1 MENLSSNVDNCL
13 RNYTLGV
20 ARHAPPVCEKIIDR
34 MSTTYISQDT
44 TRFSTHGNSL
54 DSTQSRNIRR
64 TQLDNGLV
72 ILTERM
78 EHVRSVSMGVWVKT
92 GSRDEQPEINGV
104 SHFVE
109 HMVFKG
115 TKSRSAQKIA
125 REVDAIG
132 GNLDAFT
139 SKETICFNMKVLDEH
154 VPKALDVLTDLVMH
168 PVFAPED
175 IDRECKVILEEI
187 KMDED
192 NPDMLVH
199 EIFTQSF
206 WKDHPL
212 GKPILGTRET
222 VRRFDQ
228 GTLFDFYGG
237 RFQGGNMIF
246 SAAGNLDH
254 EAFVRQVAE
263 KLAHLSAV
271 PAALGPLSDH
281 PKVHARIVSKQKKSL
296 EQLQLCLGVPAPA
309 VNDEQRYTAALLN
322 TILGGG
328 MSSRLF
334 QNVREDR
341 GLAYS
346 IFSELSSFRD
356 TGSLCVYAGTS
367 AQNAEQVIR
376 LTVEEFRRIK
386 EQAVPEEEL
395 QRAKDQLKGNILLSL
410 ESSGALMS
418 NLARQEMYFQRFY
431 AVPEILEKV
440 ANVTSEDLMRMAQ
453 QLFVPES
460 VAVAMLGNLN
470 GLKVTRDHLAC

>member
-1 MENLSSNVDNCL
+1 MQN
-13 RNYTLGV
+13 
-20 ARHAPPVCEKIIDR
+20 
-34 MSTTYISQDT
+34 
-44 TRFSTHGNSL
+44 
-54 DSTQSRNIRR
+54 RNIRR
-64 TQLDNGLV
+64 TQLPNGLV

-92 GSRDEQPEINGV
+92 GSRDEQPEMNGV

-115 TKSRSAQKIA
+115 TKSRSAKNIA

-139 SKETICFNMKVLDEH
+139 SKENICFNIKVLDEH

-175 IDRECKVILEEI
+175 IDRECKVVLEEI

-212 GKPILGTRET
+212 GKPILGTKET

-228 GTLFDFYGG
+228 STLFDFYGG
-237 RFQGGNMIF
+237 RFQGGNMVF
-246 SAAGNLDH
+246 SAAGNLEHDR
-254 EAFVRQVAE
+254 FVELVSD
-263 KLAHLSAV
+263 KLAHLPKAA
-271 PAALGPLSDH
+271 PGFADGAALSAS

-296 EQLQLCLGVPAPA
+296 EQLQLCLGVPAPP
-309 VNDEQRYTAALLN
+309 VDDEERYTAAILN
-322 TILGGG
+322 MILGGG

-334 QNVREDR
+334 QNVREER

-367 AQNAEQVIR
+367 AQNAEKVIR
-376 LTVEEFRRIK
+376 LTVEEFRRLK
-386 EQAVPEEEL
+386 EQPIPEEEL
-395 QRAKDQLKGNILLSL
+395 QRSKDQLKGNILLSL

-431 AVPEILEKV
+431 AVPEILDRIAGV
-440 ANVTSEDLMRMAQ
+440 SAEDVMKMAR

-470 GLKVTRDHLAC
+470 GLKLTREHLAC

>member
-1 MENLSSNVDNCL
+1 M
-13 RNYTLGV
+13 
-20 ARHAPPVCEKIIDR
+20 I
-34 MSTTYISQDT
+34 TTDSPQDT
-44 TRFSTHGNSL
+44 THFSSHGNSP
-54 DSTQSRNIRR
+54 DSAQSRNIRR
-64 TQLDNGLV
+64 TELSNGLV

-92 GSRDEQPEINGV
+92 GSRDERPEINGV

-115 TKSRSAQKIA
+115 TKSRSAQNIA

-139 SKETICFNMKVLDEH
+139 SKETICFNIKVLDEH
-154 VPKALDVLTDLVMH
+154 VPKALDVLTDLVTQ
-168 PVFAPED
+168 PIFAPDD
-175 IDRECKVILEEI
+175 IGRECKVVLEEI

-228 GTLFDFYGG
+228 GMLFDFYGG
-237 RFQGGNMIF
+237 RFQGRNMIF

-254 EAFVRQVAE
+254 DAFVAMVAD
-263 KLAHLSAV
+263 KLAHL
-271 PAALGPLSDH
+271 PAAASGEGALITPIVAK
-281 PKVHARIVSKQKKSL
+281 PKVHARIVTRQKKSL
-296 EQLQLCLGVPAPA
+296 EQVQLCLGVPAPP
-309 VNDEQRYTAALLN
+309 VNDEQRYTVALLN
-322 TILGGG
+322 SILGGG

-376 LTVEEFRRIK
+376 LTVEEFRRLK
-386 EQAVPEEEL
+386 NHPVPEEEL
-395 QRAKDQLKGNILLSL
+395 QRAKDQLKGNILMSL

-418 NLARQEMYFQRFY
+418 NLARQEMYFQRFD
-431 AVPEILEKV
+431 AVPEILEQV
-440 ANVTSEDLMRMAQ
+440 AGVTSADLMRMAR

-460 VAVAMLGNLN
+460 VAVAILGNLN
-470 GLKVTRDHLAC
+470 GLKVTREHLAC

>member
-1 MENLSSNVDNCL
+1 MINTPN
-13 RNYTLGV
+13 
-20 ARHAPPVCEKIIDR
+20 P
-34 MSTTYISQDT
+34 QDT
-44 TRFSTHGNSL
+44 THFSTLGNSQ
-54 DSTQSRNIRR
+54 DGAQRRNIRR
-64 TQLDNGLV
+64 TELPNGLV
-72 ILTERM
+72 VLTERM

-115 TKSRSAQKIA
+115 TKSRSAKNIA

-139 SKETICFNMKVLDEH
+139 SKETICFNVKVLDEH
-154 VPKALDVLTDLVMH
+154 VPKALDVLTDLVTQ
-168 PVFAPED
+168 PVFAPDD
-175 IDRECKVILEEI
+175 IGRECKVILEEI

-212 GKPILGTRET
+212 GKPILGTKET

-254 EAFVRQVAE
+254 DAFVALVAE
-263 KLAHLSAV
+263 RLAHL
-271 PAALGPLSDH
+271 PTAADPLAGVASNR

-296 EQLQLCLGVPAPA
+296 EQLQICLGVPAPA

-334 QNVREDR
+334 QNIREDR

-376 LTVEEFRRIK
+376 LTVEEFRRLK
-386 EQAVPEEEL
+386 EQPVPEEEL

-431 AVPEILEKV
+431 GVPEILEQV
-440 ANVTSEDLMRMAQ
+440 GQVTSEDLMRMAGS
-453 QLFVPES
+453 LFVPES

>member
-1 MENLSSNVDNCL
+1 M
-13 RNYTLGV
+13 
-20 ARHAPPVCEKIIDR
+20 I
-34 MSTTYISQDT
+34 TTGNPQDT
-44 TRFSTHGNSL
+44 THFSSLGNSL
-54 DSTQSRNIRR
+54 DSAQSRNIRR
-64 TQLDNGLV
+64 TELSNGLV

-92 GSRDEQPEINGV
+92 GSRDERPEINGV

-115 TKSRSAQKIA
+115 TKSRSAQNIA

-139 SKETICFNMKVLDEH
+139 SKETICFNIKVLDEH
-154 VPKALDVLTDLVMH
+154 VPKALDVLTDLVTQ
-168 PVFAPED
+168 PIFAPDD
-175 IDRECKVILEEI
+175 IGRECKVVLEEI

-222 VRRFDQ
+222 VKRFDQ
-228 GTLFDFYGG
+228 GMLFDFYGG
-237 RFQGGNMIF
+237 RFQGENMIF

-254 EAFVRQVAE
+254 DSFATLVAE
-263 KLAHLSAV
+263 KLAHL
-271 PAALGPLSDH
+271 PAAPSTDSNLALPFAAT

-296 EQLQLCLGVPAPA
+296 EQLQLCLGVPAPP
-309 VNDEQRYTAALLN
+309 VNDEQRYAVALLN

-334 QNVREDR
+334 QNVREER

-346 IFSELSSFRD
+346 IFSEVNSFRD

-376 LTVEEFRRIK
+376 LTVDEFRRLK
-386 EQAVPEEEL
+386 EVPVQEEEL
-395 QRAKDQLKGNILLSL
+395 QRAKDQLKGNILMSL

-431 AVPEILEKV
+431 AVPEILEQV
-440 ANVTSEDLMRMAQ
+440 GQVTSGDLMRMAQ

-470 GLKVTRDHLAC
+470 GLKITRDHLAC

>member
-1 MENLSSNVDNCL
+1 
-13 RNYTLGV
+13 
-20 ARHAPPVCEKIIDR
+20 
-34 MSTTYISQDT
+34 
-44 TRFSTHGNSL
+44 
-54 DSTQSRNIRR
+54 
-64 TQLDNGLV
+64 
-72 ILTERM
+72 
-78 EHVRSVSMGVWVKT
+78 
-92 GSRDEQPEINGV
+92 
-104 SHFVE
+104 
-109 HMVFKG
+109 MVFKG

-139 SKETICFNMKVLDEH
+139 SKETICFNIKVLDEH
-154 VPKALDVLTDLVMH
+154 VPKALDVLTDLVTQ
-168 PVFAPED
+168 PIFAPDD
-175 IDRECKVILEEI
+175 IGRECKVILEEI

-222 VRRFDQ
+222 VKRFDQ
-228 GTLFDFYGG
+228 SMLFDFYGG
-237 RFQGGNMIF
+237 RFQGKNMIF

-254 EAFVRQVAE
+254 DSFVTLVAE
-263 KLAHLSAV
+263 KLAHL
-271 PAALGPLSDH
+271 PASPSVDGDLILPFAAT

-309 VNDEQRYTAALLN
+309 VNDEQRYTVALLN

-346 IFSELSSFRD
+346 IFSEVNSFRD

-376 LTVEEFRRIK
+376 LTVDEFRRLK
-386 EQAVPEEEL
+386 DDPVPEEEL
-395 QRAKDQLKGNILLSL
+395 QRAKDQLKGNILMSL

-431 AVPEILEKV
+431 AVPEILEQV
-440 ANVTSEDLMRMAQ
+440 GQVTSADLMRMAE

-460 VAVAMLGNLN
+460 VAVALLGNLN
-470 GLKVTRDHLAC
+470 GLKITREHLAC

>member
-1 MENLSSNVDNCL
+1 MI
-13 RNYTLGV
+13 T
-20 ARHAPPVCEKIIDR
+20 ID
-34 MSTTYISQDT
+34 SPQDT
-44 TRFSTHGNSL
+44 TQFSSLGNSP

-64 TQLDNGLV
+64 TELSNGLV

-92 GSRDEQPEINGV
+92 GSRDELPEINGV

-139 SKETICFNMKVLDEH
+139 SKETICFNIKVLDEH
-154 VPKALDVLTDLVMH
+154 VPKALDVLTDLVTQ
-168 PVFAPED
+168 PIFAPDD
-175 IDRECKVILEEI
+175 IGRECKVILEEI

-222 VRRFDQ
+222 VKRFDQ
-228 GTLFDFYGG
+228 GMLFDFYGG
-237 RFQGGNMIF
+237 RFRGQNMIF

-254 EAFVRQVAE
+254 DSFVSLVAE
-263 KLAHLSAV
+263 KLAHLPSSHPV
-271 PAALGPLSDH
+271 DDSLILPFAAK

-296 EQLQLCLGVPAPA
+296 EQLQLCLGVPAPPI
-309 VNDEQRYTAALLN
+309 NDEQRYTVALLN

-346 IFSELSSFRD
+346 IFSEVNSFRD

-376 LTVEEFRRIK
+376 LTVEEFRRLK
-386 EQAVPEEEL
+386 SEPVPDEEL
-395 QRAKDQLKGNILLSL
+395 QRAKDQLKGNILMSL

-431 AVPEILEKV
+431 AVPEILEQV
-440 ANVTSEDLMRMAQ
+440 GQVTSEGLMRMAE

-460 VAVAMLGNLN
+460 VAVALLGNLN
-470 GLKVTRDHLAC
+470 GLKITREHLAC

>member
-1 MENLSSNVDNCL
+1 MI
-13 RNYTLGV
+13 T
-20 ARHAPPVCEKIIDR
+20 ID
-34 MSTTYISQDT
+34 SPQDT
-44 TRFSTHGNSL
+44 THFSSL
-54 DSTQSRNIRR
+54 GSSPDSAQSRNIRR
-64 TQLDNGLV
+64 TELSNGLV

-92 GSRDEQPEINGV
+92 GSRDELPEINGV

-115 TKSRSAQKIA
+115 TKSRSAQNIA

-139 SKETICFNMKVLDEH
+139 SKETICFNIKVLDEH
-154 VPKALDVLTDLVMH
+154 VPKALDVLTDLVTQ
-168 PVFAPED
+168 PVFAPDD
-175 IDRECKVILEEI
+175 IGRECKVILEEI

-212 GKPILGTRET
+212 GKPILGTRDT
-222 VRRFDQ
+222 VRRFNQ
-228 GTLFDFYGG
+228 GTLSDFYGG
-237 RFQGGNMIF
+237 RLQGRKLVF

-254 EAFVRQVAE
+254 DTFVALVADKLSHLPVASEPTGTGSLAE
-263 KLAHLSAV
+263 K
-271 PAALGPLSDH
+271 

-296 EQLQLCLGVPAPA
+296 EQLQICLGVPAPA
-309 VNDEQRYTAALLN
+309 VNDERRYTAAMLN

-346 IFSELSSFRD
+346 IFSEMSAFRD

-376 LTVEEFRRIK
+376 LTVEEFRRLK
-386 EQAVPEEEL
+386 EQVVPEEEL

-440 ANVTSEDLMRMAQ
+440 NSVTSEDLMRMARD
-453 QLFVPES
+453 LFVTES

>member
-1 MENLSSNVDNCL
+1 MKTTPNL
-13 RNYTLGV
+13 
-20 ARHAPPVCEKIIDR
+20 P
-34 MSTTYISQDT
+34 
-44 TRFSTHGNSL
+44 
-54 DSTQSRNIRR
+54 DSTQFSTLGNSQESAQQHSIRR
-64 TQLDNGLV
+64 TELSNGLI

-78 EHVRSVSMGVWVKT
+78 EHVRSVSMGVWIKT
-92 GSRDEQPEINGV
+92 GSRDERPEVNGV

-115 TKSRSAQKIA
+115 TKSRSAKNIA

-139 SKETICFNMKVLDEH
+139 SKETICFNVKVLDEH
-154 VPKALDVLTDLVMH
+154 VSKALDVLTDLVMY
-168 PVFAPED
+168 PLFAPDD
-175 IDRECKVILEEI
+175 IGRECKVILEEI

-254 EAFVRQVAE
+254 DAFVSLVAE
-263 KLAHLSAV
+263 KLAHLP
-271 PAALGPLSDH
+271 PAPLLSDA
-281 PKVHARIVSKQKKSL
+281 PEPPDRPRVHARIVSKQKKSL

-309 VNDEQRYTAALLN
+309 VNDEQRYTVAMLN

-367 AQNAEQVIR
+367 SQNAEQVIR
-376 LTVEEFRRIK
+376 LTVEEFRRLK
-386 EQAVPEEEL
+386 EQSVPEEEL

-431 AVPEILEKV
+431 AVPEILEQV
-440 ANVTSEDLMRMAQ
+440 SQVTSEDVMRMAR
-453 QLFVPES
+453 QLFVPAS
-460 VAVAMLGNLN
+460 VALAILGNLN
-470 GLKVTRDHLAC
+470 GLKITRDHLAC

>member
-1 MENLSSNVDNCL
+1 MTTTAISTDNTAFSSSIES
-13 RNYTLGV
+13 
-20 ARHAPPVCEKIIDR
+20 AQP
-34 MSTTYISQDT
+34 
-44 TRFSTHGNSL
+44 
-54 DSTQSRNIRR
+54 RNIRR
-64 TQLDNGLV
+64 TELPNGLI

-92 GSRDEQPEINGV
+92 GSRDERPEVNGV

-115 TKSRSAQKIA
+115 TKSRTAKSIA

-139 SKETICFNMKVLDEH
+139 SKETICFNVKVLDEH
-154 VPKALDVLTDLVMH
+154 VPKALDVLTDLVMY
-168 PVFAPED
+168 PVFAPDD
-175 IDRECKVILEEI
+175 IGRECKVILEEI

-212 GKPILGTRET
+212 GKPILGTRDT
-222 VRRFDQ
+222 VKRFDQ

-254 EAFVRQVAE
+254 DAFVEMVSA
-263 KLAHLSAV
+263 KLAGL
-271 PAALGPLSDH
+271 PAASLVSGSPDPSNR

-309 VNDEQRYTAALLN
+309 VNDEQRYTVALLN

-334 QNVREDR
+334 QNIREDR

-356 TGSLCVYAGTS
+356 TGSICVYAGTS
-367 AQNAEQVIR
+367 SQNAEQVVR
-376 LTVEEFRRIK
+376 LTVDEFRRLK
-386 EQAVPEEEL
+386 EQPVPDEEL

-431 AVPEILEKV
+431 AVPEILDQV
-440 ANVTSEDLMRMAQ
+440 GQVTSEDLMRMAQ
-453 QLFVPES
+453 QLFVQES
-460 VAVAMLGNLN
+460 VALAILGNLN

>member
-1 MENLSSNVDNCL
+1 M
-13 RNYTLGV
+13 
-20 ARHAPPVCEKIIDR
+20 
-34 MSTTYISQDT
+34 Q
-44 TRFSTHGNSL
+44 FSMHGNSP
-54 DSTQSRNIRR
+54 DVMQSRNVRR
-64 TQLDNGLV
+64 TQLENGLV

-92 GSRDEQPEINGV
+92 GSRDERPEINGV

-115 TKSRSAQKIA
+115 TKSRTAQKIA

-139 SKETICFNMKVLDEH
+139 SKETICFNIKVLDEH
-154 VPKALDVLTDLVMH
+154 VPKALDVLTDLVMD
-168 PVFAPED
+168 PVFAPDD

-212 GKPILGTRET
+212 GKPILGTRDT

-254 EAFVRQVAE
+254 EAFVSLVAD
-263 KLAHLSAV
+263 KLSQV
-271 PAALGPLSDH
+271 PAADPAAVGTLTAN

-296 EQLQLCLGVPAPA
+296 EQMQLCLGVPAPA
-309 VNDEQRYTAALLN
+309 VNDEQRYTVALLN
-322 TILGGG
+322 MILGGG

-334 QNVREDR
+334 QNVREER

-376 LTVEEFRRIK
+376 LTVEEFRHLK
-386 EQAVPEEEL
+386 EQSVSADEL
-395 QRAKDQLKGNILLSL
+395 QRAKDQLKGNILMSL

-418 NLARQEMYFQRFY
+418 NLARQEMYFHRFY
-431 AVPEILEKV
+431 AVPEILDKI
-440 ANVTSEDLMRMAQ
+440 ASVTSDDLMRMAQ

-470 GLKVTRDHLAC
+470 GLKVTRDLLAC

>member
-1 MENLSSNVDNCL
+1 MNTPNNTTSLTSPSNLSNPIVLSN
-13 RNYTLGV
+13 
-20 ARHAPPVCEKIIDR
+20 PK
-34 MSTTYISQDT
+34 DT
-44 TRFSTHGNSL
+44 THFSSL
-54 DSTQSRNIRR
+54 GSTPILAQQRNIRR
-64 TQLDNGLV
+64 TVLPNGLI

-92 GSRDEQPEINGV
+92 GSRDEHPEINGV

-115 TKSRSAQKIA
+115 TKSRSAKSIA
-125 REVDAIG
+125 REMDALG

-139 SKETICFNMKVLDEH
+139 SKETICFNVKVLDEH

-206 WKDHPL
+206 WKGHPL
-212 GKPILGTRET
+212 GKPILGTSST
-222 VRRFDQ
+222 VKSFNQ
-228 GTLFDFYGG
+228 ETLFDFYGG
-237 RFQGGNMIF
+237 RFLGSNMIF

-254 EAFVRQVAE
+254 DAFVTMVAE
-263 KLAHLSAV
+263 KLAHLPTAPEPDV
-271 PAALGPLSDH
+271 LGALAAGK

-309 VNDEQRYTAALLN
+309 INDEQRYTTSLLN
-322 TILGGG
+322 SILGGG

-376 LTVEEFRRIK
+376 LTVEEFRRLK
-386 EQAVPEEEL
+386 EQPVPEEEL
-395 QRAKDQLKGNILLSL
+395 QRAKDQIKGNILLSL

-418 NLARQEMYFQRFY
+418 NLARQEMYFQRFST
-431 AVPEILEKV
+431 VPEILERV
-440 ANVTSEDLMRMAQ
+440 AQVTSADLMQMGQ

>member
-1 MENLSSNVDNCL
+1 MKTTQNSPDTTQFS
-13 RNYTLGV
+13 TLGNPQES
-20 ARHAPPVCEKIIDR
+20 A
-34 MSTTYISQDT
+34 Q
-44 TRFSTHGNSL
+44 
-54 DSTQSRNIRR
+54 QRNIRR
-64 TQLDNGLV
+64 TELSNGLIV
-72 ILTERM
+72 LTERM
-78 EHVRSVSMGVWVKT
+78 EHVRSVSMGVWITT
-92 GSRDEQPEINGV
+92 GSRDERPEVNGV

-115 TKSRSAQKIA
+115 TKSRSAKNIA

-139 SKETICFNMKVLDEH
+139 SKETICFNVKVLDEH
-154 VPKALDVLTDLVMH
+154 VPKALDVLTDLVMY
-168 PVFAPED
+168 PVFAPDD
-175 IDRECKVILEEI
+175 IGRECKVILEEI

-192 NPDMLVH
+192 NPDMLVN

-254 EAFVRQVAE
+254 DAFVAMVAE
-263 KLAHLSAV
+263 KLSGLPATPSQSDATVV
-271 PAALGPLSDH
+271 PDR

-309 VNDEQRYTAALLN
+309 VNDEQRYTAAILN

-367 AQNAEQVIR
+367 SQNAEQVIR
-376 LTVEEFRRIK
+376 LTVEEFRRLK
-386 EQAVPEEEL
+386 EQPVPEEEL

-431 AVPEILEKV
+431 AVPEILEQV
-440 ANVTSEDLMRMAQ
+440 GQVTAEDLMRMAR

-460 VAVAMLGNLN
+460 VALAILGNLN
-470 GLKVTRDHLAC
+470 GLKVTRDHLTC

>member
-1 MENLSSNVDNCL
+1 M
-13 RNYTLGV
+13 
-20 ARHAPPVCEKIIDR
+20 
-34 MSTTYISQDT
+34 TTTHNPQDT
-44 TRFSTHGNSL
+44 THFSTHGNAQNSA
-54 DSTQSRNIRR
+54 QRRNIRR
-64 TQLDNGLV
+64 TQLPNGLV
-72 ILTERM
+72 VLTERM

-115 TKSRSAQKIA
+115 TKSRSAKNIA

-139 SKETICFNMKVLDEH
+139 SKETICFNIKVLDEH

-168 PVFAPED
+168 PIFAPED

-254 EAFVRQVAE
+254 DAFVALVTE
-263 KLAHLSAV
+263 KLAHLPSAIS
-271 PAALGPLSDH
+271 PPGTLSGR

-296 EQLQLCLGVPAPA
+296 EQLQLCMGVPAPA
-309 VNDEQRYTAALLN
+309 VNDEQRYTVALLN

-334 QNVREDR
+334 QNVREER

-376 LTVEEFRRIK
+376 LTVEEFRRLK

-440 ANVTSEDLMRMAQ
+440 GEVTSEDLMRMAQ
-453 QLFVPES
+453 SLFVPES

>member
-1 MENLSSNVDNCL
+1 MNTSHNSQHTTPFSS
-13 RNYTLGV
+13 
-20 ARHAPPVCEKIIDR
+20 
-34 MSTTYISQDT
+34 
-44 TRFSTHGNSL
+44 HGNSL
-54 DSTQSRNIRR
+54 DSAQSRNIRR
-64 TQLDNGLV
+64 TQLNNGLV

-115 TKSRSAQKIA
+115 TKSRTAQKIA

-139 SKETICFNMKVLDEH
+139 SKETICFNIKVLDEH

-212 GKPILGTRET
+212 GKPILGTRDT

-254 EAFVRQVAE
+254 DSFVALVAE
-263 KLAHLSAV
+263 KLAHLPTASA
-271 PAALGPLSDH
+271 ASNPLAVR

-309 VNDEQRYTAALLN
+309 MNDEQRYTVALLN

-334 QNVREDR
+334 QNVREER

-367 AQNAEQVIR
+367 AQNAEQVIH
-376 LTVEEFRRIK
+376 LTVEEFRHLK
-386 EQAVPEEEL
+386 EQAVPDDEL

-431 AVPEILEKV
+431 AVPEILDRI
-440 ANVTSEDLMRMAQ
+440 ARVTSEDLMKMAR

-470 GLKVTRDHLAC
+470 GLKVTREHLAC

>member
-1 MENLSSNVDNCL
+1 MN
-13 RNYTLGV
+13 
-20 ARHAPPVCEKIIDR
+20 
-34 MSTTYISQDT
+34 STQASTH
-44 TRFSTHGNSL
+44 FSTHGSSSNTS
-54 DSTQSRNIRR
+54 QSRNIRR
-64 TQLDNGLV
+64 TELPNGLV

-92 GSRDEQPEINGV
+92 GSRDEMPEINGV

-115 TKSRSAQKIA
+115 TKSRSAKSIA

-154 VPKALDVLTDLVMH
+154 VPKALDVLADLVMH
-168 PVFAPED
+168 PIFAPDD
-175 IDRECKVILEEI
+175 IGRECKVILEEI

-192 NPDMLVH
+192 NPDMLVN

-228 GTLFDFYGG
+228 GMLFDFYGG

-254 EAFVRQVAE
+254 DAFVTLVTE
-263 KLAHLSAV
+263 KLAHLPST
-271 PAALGPLSDH
+271 PATENILVAPFAAR
-281 PKVHARIVSKQKKSL
+281 PKVHARIVSRQKKSL
-296 EQLQLCLGVPAPA
+296 EQLQLCLGVPAPP
-309 VNDEQRYTAALLN
+309 VNDEQRYVVALLN
-322 TILGGG
+322 LILGGG

-376 LTVEEFRRIK
+376 LTVEEFRRMK
-386 EQAVPEEEL
+386 EQSVPEEEL
-395 QRAKDQLKGNILLSL
+395 QRAKDQLKGNILMSL

-418 NLARQEMYFQRFY
+418 NLARQEMYFQRFDS
-431 AVPEILEKV
+431 VPEVLEKV
-440 ANVTSEDLMRMAQ
+440 GQVTGADLMRMAR

-460 VAVAMLGNLN
+460 IAVAMLGNLN
-470 GLKVTRDHLAC
+470 GLKVTRDRLAC

>member
-1 MENLSSNVDNCL
+1 
-13 RNYTLGV
+13 
-20 ARHAPPVCEKIIDR
+20 
-34 MSTTYISQDT
+34 MSTTYMSQDT

-54 DSTQSRNIRR
+54 DSAQSRNIRR

>member
-1 MENLSSNVDNCL
+1 M
-13 RNYTLGV
+13 
-20 ARHAPPVCEKIIDR
+20 
-34 MSTTYISQDT
+34 SQDT

-54 DSTQSRNIRR
+54 DSAQSRNIRR

-115 TKSRSAQKIA
+115 TKSRTAQSIA

>member
-1 MENLSSNVDNCL
+1 MI
-13 RNYTLGV
+13 T
-20 ARHAPPVCEKIIDR
+20 ID
-34 MSTTYISQDT
+34 SPQDT
-44 TRFSTHGNSL
+44 THFSSL
-54 DSTQSRNIRR
+54 GSSSDSAQSRNIRR
-64 TQLDNGLV
+64 TELSNGLV

-92 GSRDEQPEINGV
+92 GSRDELPEINGV

-139 SKETICFNMKVLDEH
+139 SKETICFNIKVLDEH
-154 VPKALDVLTDLVMH
+154 VPKALDVLTDLVTQ
-168 PVFAPED
+168 PVFAPDD
-175 IDRECKVILEEI
+175 IGRECKVILEEI

-206 WKDHPL
+206 WKDDPL

-222 VRRFDQ
+222 VKRFDQ
-228 GTLFDFYGG
+228 GMLFDFYGG
-237 RFQGGNMIF
+237 RFHGNNMIF

-254 EAFVRQVAE
+254 DSFVTLVAE
-263 KLAHLSAV
+263 KLAHLPASPSIVGDLIVPFAV
-271 PAALGPLSDH
+271 K

-309 VNDEQRYTAALLN
+309 VNDEQRYTVALLN

-346 IFSELSSFRD
+346 IFSEVNSFRD

-376 LTVEEFRRIK
+376 LTVDEFRRLK
-386 EQAVPEEEL
+386 EDLVAEEEL
-395 QRAKDQLKGNILLSL
+395 QRAKDQLKGNILMSL

-431 AVPEILEKV
+431 AVPEILEQV
-440 ANVTSEDLMRMAQ
+440 GQVTSADLMRMAEK
-453 QLFVPES
+453 LFVPES
-460 VAVAMLGNLN
+460 VAIALLGNLN
-470 GLKVTRDHLAC
+470 GLKITRDHLAC

>member
-1 MENLSSNVDNCL
+1 MKT
-13 RNYTLGV
+13 TLN
-20 ARHAPPVCEKIIDR
+20 PP
-34 MSTTYISQDT
+34 DT
-44 TRFSTHGNSL
+44 TQFNTLANSQE
-54 DSTQSRNIRR
+54 SPQQRSIRR
-64 TQLDNGLV
+64 TELSNGLT

-78 EHVRSVSMGVWVKT
+78 EHVRSVSMGVWIKT
-92 GSRDEQPEINGV
+92 GSRDERPELNGV

-115 TKSRSAQKIA
+115 TKSRSAKNIA

-139 SKETICFNMKVLDEH
+139 SKETICFNVKVLDEH
-154 VPKALDVLTDLVMH
+154 VPKALDVLTDLVTY
-168 PVFAPED
+168 PLFAPDD
-175 IDRECKVILEEI
+175 IGRECKVILEEI

-254 EAFVRQVAE
+254 DAFVAMVAE
-263 KLAHLSAV
+263 KLAQL
-271 PAALGPLSDH
+271 PAAPSSSGGLEASAR

-309 VNDEQRYTAALLN
+309 VNDEQRYTAAMLN

-367 AQNAEQVIR
+367 SQNAEQVIR
-376 LTVEEFRRIK
+376 LTVEEFRRLK
-386 EQAVPEEEL
+386 EQPAPEEEL

-431 AVPEILEKV
+431 AVPEILEQV
-440 ANVTSEDLMRMAQ
+440 SQVTSEDVMRMAR

-460 VAVAMLGNLN
+460 VALAILGNLN

>member
-1 MENLSSNVDNCL
+1 MTTKTSSTVLSGTTNL
-13 RNYTLGV
+13 
-20 ARHAPPVCEKIIDR
+20 P
-34 MSTTYISQDT
+34 STITSQDT
-44 TRFSTHGNSL
+44 TGLSL
-54 DSTQSRNIRR
+54 EDNIQTGAERRDIRR
-64 TQLDNGLV
+64 TELPNGLV

-92 GSRDEQPEINGV
+92 GSRDELPEINGV

-115 TKSRSAQKIA
+115 TKSRSAKKIA

-139 SKETICFNMKVLDEH
+139 SKETICFNVKVLDEH

-212 GKPILGTRET
+212 GKPILGTKET

-254 EAFVRQVAE
+254 DRFVALVTE
-263 KLAHLSAV
+263 KLGGLTATPEAPSVLD
-271 PAALGPLSDH
+271 ALNR

-296 EQLQLCLGVPAPA
+296 EQLQICLGVPAPA
-309 VNDEQRYTAALLN
+309 VDDEQRYTAALLN

-376 LTVEEFRRIK
+376 LTVEEFHRMK
-386 EQAVPEEEL
+386 EQVVPEEEL

-418 NLARQEMYFQRFY
+418 NLARQEMYFQRFHG
-431 AVPEILEKV
+431 VTEVLEQVGK
-440 ANVTSEDLMRMAQ
+440 VTSADLMQMAQ

-460 VAVAMLGNLN
+460 VAIAMLGNLN

>member
-1 MENLSSNVDNCL
+1 M
-13 RNYTLGV
+13 
-20 ARHAPPVCEKIIDR
+20 
-34 MSTTYISQDT
+34 TTTNNPQDT
-44 TRFSTHGNSL
+44 THFSSHGNSL
-54 DSTQSRNIRR
+54 DSSQSRNIRR
-64 TQLDNGLV
+64 TELSNGLV

-92 GSRDEQPEINGV
+92 GSRDELPEINGV

-115 TKSRSAQKIA
+115 TNSRSAKNIA

-168 PVFAPED
+168 PIFAPDD
-175 IDRECKVILEEI
+175 IGRECKVILEEI

-222 VRRFDQ
+222 VRRFGQ

-237 RFQGGNMIF
+237 RFLGSNMVF

-254 EAFVRQVAE
+254 DALVTLVAE
-263 KLAHLSAV
+263 KLGHLPSASAAETTLIA
-271 PAALGPLSDH
+271 PAGMQPTA
-281 PKVHARIVSKQKKSL
+281 HARIVSKQKKSL
-296 EQLQLCLGVPAPA
+296 EQLQICLGVPAPP
-309 VNDEQRYTAALLN
+309 VNDEQRFTVALLN

-367 AQNAEQVIR
+367 AQNAAQVMQ
-376 LTVEEFRRIK
+376 LTVEEFHRLK
-386 EQAVPEEEL
+386 EQPVPEEEL
-395 QRAKDQLKGNILLSL
+395 QRAKDQLKGNILMSL

-431 AVPEILEKV
+431 AVPEILDQV
-440 ANVTSEDLMRMAQ
+440 AQVTSADLMRMAQ

-470 GLKVTRDHLAC
+470 GLKITRDHLAC

>member
-1 MENLSSNVDNCL
+1 MPN
-13 RNYTLGV
+13 
-20 ARHAPPVCEKIIDR
+20 
-34 MSTTYISQDT
+34 SQDT
-44 TRFSTHGNSL
+44 TRFSTHGGAEIPAQN
-54 DSTQSRNIRR
+54 RNIRR
-64 TQLDNGLV
+64 TELPNGLI
-72 ILTERM
+72 ILTEKM

-92 GSRDEQPEINGV
+92 GSRDEQPEVNGV

-115 TKSRSAQKIA
+115 TKSRSAKSIA

-139 SKETICFNMKVLDEH
+139 SKETICFNVKVLDEH

-168 PVFAPED
+168 PVFAPDD
-175 IDRECKVILEEI
+175 IGRECKVILEEI

-192 NPDMLVH
+192 NPDILVN

-212 GKPILGTRET
+212 GKPILGTKET
-222 VRRFDQ
+222 VRRSNQ

-237 RFQGGNMIF
+237 RFLGRNMIF

-254 EAFVRQVAE
+254 DAFVNLVAE
-263 KLAHLSAV
+263 KLAHLPST
-271 PAALGPLSDH
+271 PDSEKEQLLTL
-281 PKVHARIVSKQKKSL
+281 PKTHARIVSKQKKSL
-296 EQLQLCLGVPAPA
+296 EQLQLCMGVPAPA
-309 VNDEQRYTAALLN
+309 VNDEQRYAAGLLN
-322 TILGGG
+322 AILGGG

-346 IFSELSSFRD
+346 IFSELNSFRD

-376 LTVEEFRRIK
+376 LTVEEFRRLK
-386 EQAVPEEEL
+386 EQPVPQEEL
-395 QRAKDQLKGNILLSL
+395 DRAKDQVKGNILLSL

-431 AVPEILEKV
+431 AVPEILEQV
-440 ANVTSEDLMRMAQ
+440 NNVTSADLMQMAQ
-453 QLFVPES
+453 RLFVPES

-470 GLKVTRDHLAC
+470 GLKITRDHLAC

>member
-1 MENLSSNVDNCL
+1 MIELSN
-13 RNYTLGV
+13 
-20 ARHAPPVCEKIIDR
+20 
-34 MSTTYISQDT
+34 SQNT
-44 TRFSTHGNSL
+44 PQFSTHGSAAEPA
-54 DSTQSRNIRR
+54 QSRNIRR
-64 TQLDNGLV
+64 TLLPNGLV

-78 EHVRSVSMGVWVKT
+78 EHVRSVSMGVWIRT
-92 GSRDEQPEINGV
+92 GSRDEQPRINGV
-104 SHFVE
+104 SHFIE

-115 TKSRSAQKIA
+115 TKSRSAKSIA

-139 SKETICFNMKVLDEH
+139 SKETVCFNVKVLDEH
-154 VPKALDVLTDLVMH
+154 VPKALDVLTDMVMH

-212 GKPILGTRET
+212 GKPILGTRDT
-222 VRRFDQ
+222 VRSFDQ
-228 GTLFDFYGG
+228 STLLDFYGG
-237 RFQGGNMIF
+237 RFQGGNMVV

-254 EAFVRQVAE
+254 DAFVAMVTE
-263 KLAHLSAV
+263 KLSGLPGGGEEDSIL
-271 PAALGPLSDH
+271 ALPQ
-281 PKVHARIVSKQKKSL
+281 PKAHARIVSRQKKSL

-309 VNDEQRYTAALLN
+309 VNDEQRYTASLLN

-334 QNVREDR
+334 QNIREDR

-356 TGSLCVYAGTS
+356 TGSLCVYAGAS
-367 AQNAEQVIR
+367 AQNAEQVVR
-376 LTVEEFRRIK
+376 LTVEEFRRLK
-386 EQAVPEEEL
+386 EQPVPEEEL

-431 AVPEILEKV
+431 AIPEVLERV
-440 ANVTSEDLMRMAQ
+440 SRVTSEDVLAMARR
-453 QLFVPES
+453 LFAPQS
-460 VAVAMLGNLN
+460 AALALLGNLN
-470 GLKVTRDHLAC
+470 GLKITRDHLAC

>member
-1 MENLSSNVDNCL
+1 M
-13 RNYTLGV
+13 
-20 ARHAPPVCEKIIDR
+20 
-34 MSTTYISQDT
+34 TTMTTTATTETANTQDT
-44 TRFSTHGNSL
+44 THFSSHGNSH
-54 DSTQSRNIRR
+54 DSAQRRNIRR
-64 TQLDNGLV
+64 TELSNGLV

-115 TKSRSAQKIA
+115 TKSRTAKNIA

-139 SKETICFNMKVLDEH
+139 SKETICFNVKVLDEH

-168 PVFAPED
+168 PVFAPDD

-212 GKPILGTRET
+212 GKPILGTKET

-237 RFQGGNMIF
+237 RFQGGNMVF

-254 EAFVRQVAE
+254 DTFVSLVAE
-263 KLAHLSAV
+263 KLGNLPSAPEPV
-271 PAALGPLSDH
+271 HPAGANR

-296 EQLQLCLGVPAPA
+296 EQLQICLGVPAPA
-309 VNDEQRYTAALLN
+309 VNDEQRYTSALLN
-322 TILGGG
+322 MILGGG

-346 IFSELSSFRD
+346 IFSELNSFRD

-376 LTVEEFRRIK
+376 LTVEEFRRLK

-418 NLARQEMYFQRFY
+418 NLARQEMYFHRFHG
-431 AVPEILEKV
+431 VPEILEQV
-440 ANVTSEDLMRMAQ
+440 GNVTSADLMQMAQ